1 MQVLSNFVGPSRPKQ
16 PKETIKP
23 KQNTHL
29 RLATKGNHQ
38 TKTEHT
44 SQVSILMD
52 GKGIQ
57 FVEKTNVENQTKI
70 KTFLALCDW
79 SLPIEE
85 MHIKEVKQPPKKQI
99 LPIFY
104 QKEKRI

>member
-1 MQVLSNFVGPSRPKQ
+1 
-16 PKETIKP
+16 
-23 KQNTHL
+23 
-29 RLATKGNHQ
+29 
-38 TKTEHT
+38 
-44 SQVSILMD
+44 MD